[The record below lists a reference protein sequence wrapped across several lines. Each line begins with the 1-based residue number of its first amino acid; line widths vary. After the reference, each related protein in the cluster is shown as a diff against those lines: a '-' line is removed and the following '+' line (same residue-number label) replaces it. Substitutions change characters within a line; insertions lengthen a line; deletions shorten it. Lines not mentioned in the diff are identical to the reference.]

1 MKLIGMFVAS
11 VCSGVLGGM
20 GMGGGTLLIPVL
32 TAVFGVEQR
41 LAQTVNLVAFVPTA
55 AFSLVLHIKNGLVK
69 TKGLAPLSIFAL
81 VFSIGA
87 SFLQRLIKEN
97 FRGKIFGLFLIV
109 LSFFQVRELQKRGNK
124 PENATFYTKKRFRAT
139 TEKTNKT
146 LQKR

>member
-1 MKLIGMFVAS
+1 MKLIGMFFAS
-11 VCSGVLGGM
+11 ICSGVLGGM

-32 TAVFGVEQR
+32 TAFFGVEQG

-55 AFSLVLHIKNGLVK
+55 AFSLVLHVKNGLVK
-69 TKGLAPLSIFAL
+69 TKGLLPLSIFAL

-87 SFLQRLIKEN
+87 SFLQRLINEN

-124 PENATFYTKKRFRAT
+124 PENATFYTKNKNSRRSR
-139 TEKTNKT
+139 KTNKS
-146 LQKR
+146 L

>member
-1 MKLIGMFVAS
+1 MFFAS

-32 TAVFGVEQR
+32 TAFFGVEQR

-55 AFSLVLHIKNGLVK
+55 AFSLVLHVKNGLVK
-69 TKGLAPLSIFAL
+69 TKGLLPLSIFAL
-81 VFSIGA
+81 VFSIVA
-87 SFLQRLIKEN
+87 SFLQRLINEN

-124 PENATFYTKKRFRAT
+124 PENAIFFTKNKNSRHAR
-139 TEKTNKT
+139 KTNKSS
-146 LQKR
+146 